1 MWPWFSSSFFLS
13 VPPSLSFSFLLPHS
27 DSSTNFL
34 PAGTRRLWLRGTRRE
49 TYLHLSLTL
58 QRRTYRPVLPDS
70 EIIWITRKASAFCHY
85 SNGEAFRHWLV
96 ILTLVMRVRWRFRIV
111 FPTWFNW
118 LEAHLRDLLPDG
130 LVFPLSGPPVMFA
143 IPSLIQFA
151 RKRVPGNF
159 QPV

>member
-1 MWPWFSSSFFLS
+1 MAYALSAQYDPDSPPFPFS
-13 VPPSLSFSFLLPHS
+13 PSLPPCLFVFLLPHS

-49 TYLHLSLTL
+49 TYLHLSLSAIEDLETCSARL
-58 QRRTYRPVLPDS
+58 PFESSVKQRRCFPASDCDFRSHVLKVQWHFS
-70 EIIWITRKASAFCHY
+70 
-85 SNGEAFRHWLV
+85 
-96 ILTLVMRVRWRFRIV
+96 TLFH
-111 FPTWFNW
+111 TWFNR
-118 LEAHLRDLLPDG
+118 LEAHLWDLLPDG